1 MTPERAWSAITR
13 KRTSSIVVGAVAAAG
28 ELLGAADHRADQ
40 VGLVDGSTPC
50 SRVATRSTPIPVSMF
65 LRGSTPIGGW
75 SSFGLQLAPHVLH
88 EDEVP
93 DLEVAV
99 LVRLRA
105 AVAAV
110 LGPAVVV
117 DLRAGAAGA
126 GNAHVPVVVL
136 AAAALDPLG
145 GDAGDL
151 PPQVGGL
158 VVVAVH
164 GDPDPVRVEP
174 VAALGLA
181 AGDQLPGVLD
191 RALLEVV
198 AEGEVARPSGRT
210 CCAGWSGRPRRCR
223 RCARTS
229 GSTWPGGRA
238 GGPRRG
244 STA

>member
-1 MTPERAWSAITR
+1 MVGDHPEPHVVGR
-13 KRTSSIVVGAVAAAG
+13 VGAVAAARQ
-28 ELLGAADHRADQ
+28 LLGAADHRADE
-40 VGLVDGSTPC
+40 VGLVDVLDALQQGRDALDAHARCRC
-50 SRVATRSTPIPVSMF
+50 SCA
-65 LRGSTPIGGW
+65 GSTPIGGK
-75 SSFGLQLAPHVLH
+75 SSFGLQLAPDVLH

-99 LVRLRA
+99 FVGLRA

-110 LGPAVVV
+110 LRAAVVV

-126 GNAHVPVVVL
+126 GDAHVPVVVL

-145 GDAGDL
+145 GDARDP
-151 PPQVGGL
+151 PPQLGGL
-158 VVVAVH
+158 VVVAVD
-164 GDPDPVRVEP
+164 GDPDAGRGRTRSRPRP
-174 VAALGLA
+174 G

-210 CCAGWSGRPRRCR
+210 CCAGWSCRPRRCR

-229 GSTWPGGRA
+229 GSTWPAGRA
-238 GGPRRG
+238 RGPRRG